1 MIHRIMVFLLVFL
14 FAGQAAALEV
24 QVTEG
29 RDQVQVLHEGKL
41 VKIRRI
47 QDLNHQL
54 TGGFA
59 KTSRKCPP
67 FCIQPMIVAPGVET
81 VGELELFTFMESK
94 LPAEEGFLI
103 DARVPSWFKKG
114 TIPGSINIPF
124 SVFELKPDAPELIKA
139 LEKLGGKKRTDVSGF
154 SRSLESMG
162 LMGGDKKTDYWDFN
176 RARSVVLWCNGPWCG
191 QSPRAIRALLE
202 LGYPAEKLKYYR
214 GGMQMWQVFG
224 LTTVI
229 PGS

>member
-1 MIHRIMVFLLVFL
+1 MMNRMIVFLVGFIL
-14 FAGQAAALEV
+14 AGPVAALEV
-24 QVTEG
+24 QVSEG
-29 RDQVQVLHEGKL
+29 RDQVQVIHEGKL

-47 QDLNHQL
+47 QDLDHQI

-67 FCIQPMIVAPGVET
+67 FCIQPMVVAPGVET
-81 VGELELFTFMESK
+81 VGELELFDFMENK
-94 LPAEEGFLI
+94 LPEEEGYLI
-103 DARVPSWFKKG
+103 DARVTSWFEKG

-124 SVFELKPDAPELIKA
+124 TVFELKPDDPKLVQA
-139 LEKLGGKKRTDVSGF
+139 LQKMGGKKRNDVSGF

-176 RARSVVLWCNGPWCG
+176 RAKEVVLWCNGPWCG
-191 QSPRAIRALLE
+191 QSPRAIRALLD

-224 LTTVI
+224 LTTII

>member
-1 MIHRIMVFLLVFL
+1 MMNRIILFLVGFALV
-14 FAGQAAALEV
+14 GPAAALEV
-24 QVTEG
+24 QVSEG
-29 RDQVQVLHEGKL
+29 KDQVQVIHEGKL

-47 QDLNHQL
+47 QDLNHQI

-67 FCIQPMIVAPGVET
+67 FCIQPMVVAPGVET
-81 VGELELFTFMESK
+81 VGELELFAFMEKK
-94 LPAEEGFLI
+94 LPDEDGYLI
-103 DARVPSWFKKG
+103 DARVTSWFEKG

-124 SVFELKPDAPELIKA
+124 TVFELKPNDPKLVQA
-139 LEKLGGKKRTDVSGF
+139 LQKLGGKKRTDVSDF
-154 SRSLESMG
+154 SRSLESLG

-176 RARSVVLWCNGPWCG
+176 RAREVVLWCNGPWCG
-191 QSPRAIRALLE
+191 QSPRAIRALLK
-202 LGYPAEKLKYYR
+202 LGYPAEKIKYYR

>member
-1 MIHRIMVFLLVFL
+1 MMNRIILFLVGLAL
-14 FAGQAAALEV
+14 AGPAAALEV
-24 QVTEG
+24 QVSEG
-29 RDQVQVLHEGKL
+29 KDQVQVIHEGKL
-41 VKIRRI
+41 VKIQRI
-47 QDLNHQL
+47 QDLNHQI

-67 FCIQPMIVAPGVET
+67 FCIQPMEVAPGVET
-81 VGELELFTFMESK
+81 VGELELFDFMENK
-94 LPAEEGFLI
+94 LPDEGGYVI
-103 DARVPSWFKKG
+103 DARVTSWFEKG

-124 SVFELKPDAPELIKA
+124 TVFELKPDDPKLVEA
-139 LEKLGGKKRTDVSGF
+139 LQLLGGKKRTNVSDF
-154 SRSLESMG
+154 SRSLESLG

-176 RARSVVLWCNGPWCG
+176 RAKDIVLWCNGPWCG

-202 LGYPAEKLKYYR
+202 LGYPAEKIKYYR

>member
-1 MIHRIMVFLLVFL
+1 MMNRMVLFLVIFV
-14 FAGQAAALEV
+14 FAGSVAALEV
-24 QVTEG
+24 QVSEG
-29 RDQVQVLHEGKL
+29 RDQVQVIHEGKL

-47 QDLNHQL
+47 QDLSHQI

-67 FCIQPMIVAPGVET
+67 FCIQPMVVAPGVET
-81 VGELELFTFMESK
+81 VGELELFTFMEDK
-94 LPAEEGFLI
+94 LAGEEGYLI
-103 DARVPSWFKKG
+103 DARVTSWFEKG

-124 SVFELKPDAPELIKA
+124 TVFELKPDDPKLVKA
-139 LEKLGGKKRTDVSGF
+139 MQRLGGKQRTDISDF
-154 SRSLESMG
+154 SRSLESLG

-176 RARSVVLWCNGPWCG
+176 RAREIVLWCNGPWCG

-202 LGYPAEKLKYYR
+202 LGYPVEKIKYYR